1 LTDVLAFLAY
11 LALPLIGIGIWRVD
25 AVRRLD
31 LGGRI
36 AVAGAAGALIVAGV
50 LATLSIAS
58 IHWSRAVVIPIV
70 AVIIVFSVFLASP
83 MSRRVD
89 KSKANPFAI
98 VSLCVIGLLVV
109 YGLLTA
115 RVTCRD
121 LFVFWGTSAVQF
133 YRDRGVSLGQAGL
146 QIIARMRP
154 GYPLLVPLN
163 YDWATVIAGQFSWWA
178 AVLSSGFLLFGSV
191 ALVRASSRDDRG
203 ALLMAATLAYAF
215 AVAYVAGGAE
225 PALIFF
231 ETLAIV
237 GVTFICDPRGQI
249 VLAGLGLAGSVMT
262 KMEGAT
268 FALALVL
275 AMLAARRSFKR
286 TLAVA
291 APAAVLLVT
300 WLGIVKAHHLSEF
313 YRTAILPM
321 YFGTIVNALAALMK
335 AASYELYGLPW
346 LVPIVLILFAPNRRN
361 AAIPLI
367 VSFLTF
373 GAAIF
378 FYLHIPDPAW
388 WIRDSAPR
396 VLLTPLT
403 SLLIAS
409 VAAWHSAGD
418 LS

>member
-1 LTDVLAFLAY
+1 
-11 LALPLIGIGIWRVD
+11 
-25 AVRRLD
+25 
-31 LGGRI
+31 
-36 AVAGAAGALIVAGV
+36 
-50 LATLSIAS
+50 
-58 IHWSRAVVIPIV
+58 
-70 AVIIVFSVFLASP
+70 VIIVVSVFFAPPRSQRDF
-83 MSRRVD
+83 RRR
-89 KSKANPFAI
+89 ANPFAI
-98 VSLCVIGLLVV
+98 ASLCVIGLLVA

-133 YRDRGVSLGQAGL
+133 YRDGGVTLGHGGL
-146 QIIARMRP
+146 QIITRMRP

-163 YDWATVIAGQFSWWA
+163 YSWTEIIAGGFSWWA
-178 AVLSSGFLLFGSV
+178 AVLSSGLLLFGSI

-203 ALLMAATLAYAF
+203 AVLMAATLAYVF

-231 ETLAIV
+231 ETLAII
-237 GVTFICDPRGQI
+237 GIAFIRDARGQI
-249 VLAGLGLAGSVMT
+249 VLGSLGLAGTVMT

-275 AMLAARRSFKR
+275 AMIAVRSSFKR
-286 TLAVA
+286 TLTIA
-291 APAAVLLVT
+291 APAGVLLAI
-300 WLGIVKAHHLSEF
+300 WLGIVKAHHLSEY

-321 YFGTIVNALAALMK
+321 YFGTTVKALGAMVK
-335 AASYELYGLPW
+335 AASYDLYGLPW
-346 LVPIVLILFAPNRRN
+346 LVPIVLILLAPNRRN

-367 VSFLTF
+367 VSVLTF

-388 WIRDSAPR
+388 WILDSAPR

-403 SLLIAS
+403 ALLIAS
-409 VAAWHSAGD
+409 IAAWRSAGD